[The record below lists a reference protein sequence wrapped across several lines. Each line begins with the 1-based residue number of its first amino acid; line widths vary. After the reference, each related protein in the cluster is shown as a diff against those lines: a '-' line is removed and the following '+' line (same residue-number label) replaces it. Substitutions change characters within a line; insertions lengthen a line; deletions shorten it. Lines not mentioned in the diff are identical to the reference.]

1 MNSGAPPT
9 GGLFGQLTSRLSE
22 SGVASTLDR
31 AGVKYVI
38 YALLAAVIV
47 ASVLLLADY
56 FYPFLPFSVVAGP
69 SPAARAGKRFW
80 TTIPADAENLI
91 VSADAAPTKQPD
103 VWTVSFQM
111 IIADSRT
118 PAIGRFRHVLHRG
131 ANPCDLASPS
141 GAGASGHA
149 GIQPSDLPPTT
160 DPGYRTDGLPPIMNP
175 GFMLD
180 RAKNDL
186 HIYIH
191 TRGTEDGNQVLWLE
205 SATIEDLPLNQA
217 LTVGAVCNG
226 RTLEVYLNC
235 RLYSTTLLRGRPYL
249 PPTEGQWFGRYCAY
263 PFAGLVKNLQLWGDA
278 LNSSDVIAMC
288 GGSPSFSSDLMPSV
302 CSTAGC
308 QQSQSQ
314 SPPLNSSSA

>member
-1 MNSGAPPT
+1 MNGTPT
-9 GGLFGQLTSRLSE
+9 GGLFGQISSRLTDT
-22 SGVASTLDR
+22 GVTDTLDR
-31 AGVKYVI
+31 MGIKYVI
-38 YALLAAVIV
+38 YGLLGAVIV
-47 ASVLLLADY
+47 AVVLLLVDY
-56 FYPFLPFSVVAGP
+56 FHPFLPFSIVSGP

-80 TTIPADAENLI
+80 TSIPADAENLI

-131 ANPCDLASPS
+131 ANPCDLSAPS
-141 GAGASGHA
+141 TPAGSGTTGHA
-149 GIQPSDLPPTT
+149 GIQPSDLPANT
-160 DPGYRTDGLPPIMNP
+160 DPGYVSDGLPPIMNP

-180 RAKNDL
+180 RYKNDL
-186 HIYIH
+186 HVFVH

-205 SATIEDLPLNQA
+205 SATIEDLPINQA

-235 RLYSTTLLRGRPYL
+235 RLYGTTVLRGRPYL
-249 PPTEGQWFGRYCAY
+249 PSTEGQWFGRYCAY

-288 GGSPSFSSDLMPSV
+288 GGSPSFSSSLMPTV
-302 CSTAGC
+302 CSTQA
-308 QQSQSQ
+308 
-314 SPPLNSSSA
+314 PTNSSSA

>member
-1 MNSGAPPT
+1 MNSSAVPT
-9 GGLFGQLTSRLSE
+9 TGLFGQLSSRLSE
-22 SGVASTLDR
+22 TGVASTLDR

-38 YALLAAVIV
+38 YALLGAVIV
-47 ASVLLLADY
+47 AVVLLLADY
-56 FYPFLPFSVVAGP
+56 FHPFLPFSVVSGP
-69 SPAARAGKRFW
+69 SASARAGKSFW
-80 TTIPADAENLI
+80 TSIPADAENLM
-91 VSADAAPTKQPD
+91 VPADAAPTKQPD

-131 ANPCDLASPS
+131 ANPCELSAPAT
-141 GAGASGHA
+141 GAGATGHA
-149 GIQPSDLPPTT
+149 GIQPSDLPANT

-180 RAKNDL
+180 RYKNDL
-186 HIYIH
+186 HVFIH
-191 TRGTEDGNQVLWLE
+191 TRGTEASNQVLWLE
-205 SATIEDLPLNQA
+205 SATIEDLPINQA

-226 RTLEVYLNC
+226 RTLELYLNC

-278 LNSSDVIAMC
+278 LNSSDVIATC
-288 GGSPSFSSDLMPSV
+288 GSSPSFGSDLMPTV
-302 CSTAGC
+302 CSSA
-308 QQSQSQ
+308 
-314 SPPLNSSSA
+314 PPPNSSRP